1 MHRRTKGLR
10 WNWKCFVDLCKGV
23 FHSLLRRLVMY
34 LFFIIWKQTCVHL
47 IKSNRKWEPE
57 EVERGRRRE
66 MERSDGSDDCLGC
79 ENWINNNVDLRRQSW
94 LASLLDKWNGT
105 RRMAHK
111 SAKWHL
117 GNHTNINFSNGWL
130 LFFSFPHFSISCFFP
145 HTYFSFH
152 CDFK

>member
-1 MHRRTKGLR
+1 MHKKDKRIRVKLKMLCWFMQRHLPSIETSRNIFILYYLETNLCPFNKLKQNERTEEGGSKME
-10 WNWKCFVDLCKGV
+10 W
-23 FHSLLRRLVMY
+23 
-34 LFFIIWKQTCVHL
+34 
-47 IKSNRKWEPE
+47 SNE
-57 EVERGRRRE
+57 
-66 MERSDGSDDCLGC
+66 SDECLGC

-105 RRMAHK
+105 RHMAHK

-130 LFFSFPHFSISCFFP
+130 LFFLSLFFHLLFLP
-145 HTYFSFH
+145 FTYFVFIFFH